1 MVLIGVMEQV
11 WQGHVTTLLFTS
23 CLQLP
28 TAIETGFISFSWM
41 KKSAHAQATI
51 NRKPLAAY
59 LSITPWSRGWN
70 YRVTIIFL
78 ANAKRTTETAFSVC
92 AVLHSTVN
100 SFSRILRW
108 QSNINTVLSKL
119 NPRKQK
125 LPTHLLTSK
134 GMMLGRLKGKLVNNY
149 LKNKQISTAFF
160 SETGCSSEPV

>member
-1 MVLIGVMEQV
+1 MTGTCHNFVVCFVFTITHGYWNRFHIFQLDEEICTCAGNNQ
-11 WQGHVTTLLFTS
+11 QKTS
-23 CLQLP
+23 CSIP
-28 TAIETGFISFSWM
+28 EHHSVESRM
-41 KKSAHAQATI
+41 K
-51 NRKPLAAY
+51 
-59 LSITPWSRGWN
+59 